1 MGLLGPHSVIAPPP
15 PAPTSSLARVTL
27 TANGPGVQHLGR
39 AMLTTKARGG
49 GGAHSSTAART
60 SYHAYHQLRAWTT
73 SYNGYTGLPG
83 YNVG

>member
-49 GGAHSSTAART
+49 GGVPTP
-60 SYHAYHQLRAWTT
+60 QLRHAPATMRTT
-73 SYNGYTGLPG
+73 NYELGPPATMATQGCQATM
-83 YNVG
+83 